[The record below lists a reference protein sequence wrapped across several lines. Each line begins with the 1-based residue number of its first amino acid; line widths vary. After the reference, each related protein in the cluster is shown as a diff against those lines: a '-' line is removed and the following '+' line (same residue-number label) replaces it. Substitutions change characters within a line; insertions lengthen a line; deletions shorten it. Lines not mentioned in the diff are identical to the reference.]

1 MSTWSST
8 TTSWHP
14 QPGSDFAEPDVLE
27 EAAEAAERF
36 RARQGIYRHPA
47 RPKRD
52 REPAVIRFTV
62 PTLTEAV
69 LEDAE
74 GFEKLL
80 RAIGDLDRALFL
92 FGAAKEIDR
101 G

>member
-1 MSTWSST
+1 MSNHEKPDPMRRAMVPLISHATKSY
-8 TTSWHP
+8 P
-14 QPGSDFAEPDVLE
+14 VAEQLGGP
-27 EAAEAAERF
+27 
-36 RARQGIYRHPA
+36 YRHRA
-47 RPKRD
+47 KPKRD

-74 GFEKLL
+74 GFEQIL

-101 G
+101 CG